1 VNVKRVKQ
9 FTVYF
14 FMFIFLC
21 SILGAGCSSVAAK
34 EVAAR
39 VNEEDI
45 NKNEVDNFLKVVYLF
60 AGPDAAA
67 TYEQGG
73 YAAALEEEILWFLV
87 ESKVVQQE
95 IEKLGL
101 KKDIDDKKVTE
112 NFQQTKEGLI
122 EEIYG
127 TAEDFNAR
135 LKELEIDEKILK
147 DFHYNTYYTE
157 LLYNHVTKDMGEKE
171 AHEFVEENPMILK
184 KPARVYAYH
193 ILLDNEEKAQELCT
207 LLEKGADFE
216 EIGKEHSIDSHVEL
230 GSIGAY
236 DFYDPIFLK
245 AAFSLEPGEISKPV
259 ETSFGFH
266 IIKITEKEEEKEL
279 SFEEVKEDAL
289 ERKKQ
294 EFFNEYLQ
302 NLIQEAEIDILQ
314 DAPLETPEDPEET
327 PEEPPTVENE

>member
-1 VNVKRVKQ
+1 MNTKRVKQ

-101 KKDIDDKKVTE
+101 KKDDKKVTG
-112 NFQQTKEGLI
+112 NFQQTREGLI

-127 TAEDFNAR
+127 TTEDFNAR
-135 LKELEIDEKILK
+135 LKELGIDEKILK
-147 DFHYNTYYTE
+147 DFHYNTYFTE
-157 LLYNHVTKDMGEKE
+157 LLYNYVTKDMGEKE
-171 AHEFVEENPMILK
+171 ARDFVEENPMILK

-193 ILLDNEEKAQELCT
+193 ILLDNEEKARELCG

-216 EIGKEHSIDSHVEL
+216 ETGKEHSLDSHVEL
-230 GSIGAY
+230 GSIGAH
-236 DFYDPIFLK
+236 DFYDPIFLE
-245 AAFSLEPGEISKPV
+245 AAFSLNPGEISKPV

-266 IIKITEKEEEKEL
+266 IIKITEKEEEKAL
-279 SFEEVKEDAL
+279 AFEEVKEDAL

-314 DAPLETPEDPEET
+314 DTSQEMPSET
-327 PEEPPTVENE
+327 PEEPPAVENE